1 MKKIF
6 KEAHK
11 MTREIVK
18 EYKVNYQAQFRLNL
32 SYLLNN
38 KEEKEMTNEML
49 EQEIFK
55 QNKRRF
61 EITAKEWQKG
71 NNHRLYLNM
80 INKTNRAFIDA
91 YIDLNTGAVVVSSRR
106 GGRWILA
113 VEDTV
118 RELLEENKEEI
129 IKHNI
134 KVKEVVESGYQSS
147 ANNNYRN
154 TNLTDELL
162 GLSHKLSNE
171 DLEDITGLRRNEDYN
186 PFARY

>member
-11 MTREIVK
+11 MTREMVK

-55 QNKRRF
+55 QNKRKF

-80 INKTNRAFIDA
+80 VNKTNRAFIDA
-91 YIDLNTGAVVVSSRR
+91 YIDLDTGAVVVSSRR
-106 GGRWILA
+106 SGRVWIS
-113 VEDTV
+113 
-118 RELLEENKEEI
+118 
-129 IKHNI
+129 IKC
-134 KVKEVVESGYQSS
+134 K
-147 ANNNYRN
+147 
-154 TNLTDELL
+154 
-162 GLSHKLSNE
+162 
-171 DLEDITGLRRNEDYN
+171 
-186 PFARY
+186 